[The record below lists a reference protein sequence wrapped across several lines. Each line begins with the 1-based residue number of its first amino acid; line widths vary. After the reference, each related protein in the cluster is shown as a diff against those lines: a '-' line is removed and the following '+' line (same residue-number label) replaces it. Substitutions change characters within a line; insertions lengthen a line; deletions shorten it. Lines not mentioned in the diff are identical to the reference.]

1 MAQITISPGTS
12 DLGTIT
18 SDIQY
23 TVTSDTTGTLTASI
37 VVNGAQFAQQ
47 SLSSGVS
54 STISVMQ
61 LPTGSGIIILTAT
74 LVESVGATTTQSVT
88 WTYTKTPINFSNSGS
103 VASLAINGENILPTT
118 LAEAV
123 RTSPVWG
130 GSLDLALQKLSNA
143 AFYKSITS
151 TAQLGTLAEGTIIY
165 LNENG
170 QPVPF
175 YVAKQGYEPD
185 YNTDRVL
192 VVRKDIYSNTVW
204 DAGQVNAYATSDI
217 DTWFNSTYKNMLDA
231 DIRSLIGSTK
241 IRYTP
246 GNGNWTVGTLER
258 AIFAL
263 SLTELGQSN
272 TYANT
277 EGSTLPIAS
286 TLEVAH
292 LNGSVTIQWTRSPYT
307 AATATAWV
315 LNSDGNSGIGNCSNS
330 HGSRPAFTLPSTFI
344 VTTGDQTTGLYDI
357 SNNLLL
363 TLPGVQIETGSY
375 VGTGTY
381 GASNP
386 NSLTFGFAPKVL
398 KLSIREESNQTY
410 KEKIFSPFIFP
421 STISNVNDYSSSSGS
436 TTGITISWEGNT
448 VKWYSTNSI
457 VQGNSATA
465 IIDYYA
471 IG

>member
-61 LPTGSGIIILTAT
+61 LPTGSGTIILTAT

-88 WTYTKTPINFSNSGS
+88 WTYNKTPINFNNSGS

-118 LAEAV
+118 LSEAV

-143 AFYKSITS
+143 AFYETVTP
-151 TAQLGTLAEGTIIY
+151 TAQLGSLAEGSIIY

-170 QPVPF
+170 SPVEF
-175 YVAKQGYEPD
+175 YVAKQNYEPT

-192 VVRKDIYSNTVW
+192 VVRKDVYDQRQWNSSS
-204 DAGQVNAYATSDI
+204 VNAWATSSMRSWLNNAYKGLLDSDVQEAM
-217 DTWFNSTYKNMLDA
+217 DTTTY
-231 DIRSLIGSTK
+231 
-241 IRYTP
+241 RYTP
-246 GNGNWTVGTLER
+246 GNGNRNVSTRSDSVFL
-258 AIFAL
+258 L
-263 SLTELGQSN
+263 SATELGKSESWFN
-272 TYANT
+272 V
-277 EGSTLPIAS
+277 EGTTLPNAANYQIAK
-286 TLEVAH
+286 
-292 LNGSVTIQWTRSPYT
+292 LNGSTVVQWTRSPNT
-307 AATATAWV
+307 NSTTATTY
-315 LNSDGNSGIGNCSNS
+315 LNANGVVDNGVCTFTY
-330 HGSRPAFTLPSTFI
+330 GSRPAFTLPTTFMASLE
-344 VTTGDQTTGLYDI
+344 TTPGLYDI
-357 SNNLLL
+357 QNNLLL
-363 TLPGVQIETGSY
+363 KLPGVQIETGSY
-375 VGTGTY
+375 VGTGTH

-386 NSLTFGFAPKVL
+386 NSLTFGFVPKLVFIQL
-398 KLSIREESNQTY
+398 ALYGVVSWSIMMNGVQNTARNSSIGDFNQS
-410 KEKIFSPFIFP
+410 FSEN
-421 STISNVNDYSSSSGS
+421 TVEWYANTADLQLNSSG
-436 TTGITISWEGNT
+436 GN
-448 VKWYSTNSI
+448 YI
-457 VQGNSATA
+457 Y
-465 IIDYYA
+465 IA